1 MSALRRLLSKIPLAR
16 QLHARPRLL
25 VSAVLGAFTVWVVP
39 DAWVS
44 QTGSRV
50 LLGWNLGALL
60 YLGLVFRMMRRTGS
74 AAELQARA
82 LAQEDGRV
90 AELVLVV
97 LAAAAVLYAI
107 ASQLASAKGLQG
119 LARSSHVGLAALT
132 MLTSW
137 LFTQTMFALHYA
149 HDFYLARQRH
159 LPDPLAF
166 PGTTEPGYLDFSYF
180 AFVIGTSAQTAD
192 VAFSGHALRRAGLL
206 HCVVAFFFNT
216 TLLALMVNIAAGL
229 F

>member
-1 MSALRRLLSKIPLAR
+1 MPALQRLLSKIPLAR

-25 VSAVLGAFTVWVVP
+25 LATLLGALTVWGVP

-50 LLGWNLGALL
+50 LLGWNVGALL
-60 YLGLVFRMMRRTGS
+60 YLGL
-74 AAELQARA
+74 
-82 LAQEDGRV
+82 V

-119 LARSSHVGLAALT
+119 MARNSHVALAALT
-132 MLTSW
+132 MLSSW

-149 HDFYLARQRH
+149 HDFYLARQRQ
-159 LPDPLAF
+159 LPDPLDF

-180 AFVIGTSAQTAD
+180 AFVIGTSGQTAD